1 MSIYDFIFKDMG
13 APIGREG
20 VVSLELGITGGAE
33 YLQSLFWSID
43 FNIHE
48 DFISK

>member
-1 MSIYDFIFKDMG
+1 M
-13 APIGREG
+13 AAIGREG
-20 VVSLELGITGGAE
+20 VVSLELGMKGGAE
-33 YLQSLFWSID
+33 YLQSLFWSIN

>member
-1 MSIYDFIFKDMG
+1 M
-13 APIGREG
+13 AAIGREG
-20 VVSLELGITGGAE
+20 VVSLELGMTGGAE
-33 YLQSLFWSID
+33 HLQSLFWSIN